1 MTPNL
6 GKPLNPIYIKVGIH
20 TMNYEQLD
28 NFQETMANL
37 TADTIHAIV
46 LAADANNKDRD
57 SALENFVKVI
67 TEISA
72 NYSLDQYDP
81 DVPVHH
87 LASKN

>member
-1 MTPNL
+1 
-6 GKPLNPIYIKVGIH
+6 
-20 TMNYEQLD
+20 MNYEQLD
-28 NFQETMANL
+28 DFQETMANL
-37 TADTIHAIV
+37 TTDTIHAIV

-87 LASKN
+87 LVSKD